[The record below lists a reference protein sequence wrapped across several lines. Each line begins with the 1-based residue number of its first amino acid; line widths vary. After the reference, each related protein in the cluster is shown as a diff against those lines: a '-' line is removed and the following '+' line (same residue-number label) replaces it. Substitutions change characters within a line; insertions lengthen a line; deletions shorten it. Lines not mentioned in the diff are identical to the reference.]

1 MRNERFQKLV
11 KQAGA
16 LYRESDENRITALR
30 SSIVAGGSLYDFT
43 ALYGHTAVT
52 EMPLPEDVLPLEFM
66 AVMQHRQDKAL
77 WYAVPADTHM
87 LVGSNDIEIPSSAA
101 CGSLVLRCGQG
112 LWIHENDFPLGR
124 PTGTVPE
131 QYIDDV
137 RDRLA
142 TIVAGTTIV
151 SSHAKAVEQDPDYEA
166 WISWIGFVSDKL
178 EQMLHIEPQ
187 VVSIAADFTEAGI
200 PGVTASES
208 SYALAADS
216 GPSQSAESPP
226 SLPPRIWEHDL
237 EDPAGTL
244 RIYFYEDS
252 NQLIISYRGES
263 HPPTLRVAGS
273 DVLPGQWDQAAEGL
287 FHWSEP
293 IAIENEPLELLF
305 AGRRLELNP

>member
-1 MRNERFQKLV
+1 M
-11 KQAGA
+11 QA
-16 LYRESDENRITALR
+16 
-30 SSIVAGGSLYDFT
+30 GSLYDFT
-43 ALYGHTAVT
+43 ALYDHTAVT
-52 EMPLPEDVLPLEFM
+52 EMPLPEHVLPLEFM
-66 AVMQHRQDKAL
+66 AVMQHRQDKGL

-151 SSHAKAVEQDPDYEA
+151 SSHAKAVEQDSDYEA

-187 VVSIAADFTEAGI
+187 VISIGTDFRKAANRDPFAGETLPESAHDEI
-200 PGVTASES
+200 YPASDMPVMA
-208 SYALAADS
+208 YALAADS

-263 HPPTLRVAGS
+263 HPPTLR
-273 DVLPGQWDQAAEGL
+273 
-287 FHWSEP
+287 
-293 IAIENEPLELLF
+293 I
-305 AGRRLELNP
+305 RRF